1 MNNGEL
7 ESLYSQI
14 RAEEK
19 ASLARRIDAAFIK
32 APRLKFLDSERARLL
47 SEVGLRRID
56 AATGKKLLWDIKCEE
71 ETILHSIG
79 MSEDDLTLH
88 YRCAICQDTGFLN
101 NSRQQ
106 CSCRLMYR
114 ERLKKSDSI
123 NDREVFAKFRS
134 DIFPTPEQKRNAL
147 NAKQV
152 CEYYAQELPAPKK
165 PNVFLLGMPGLGK
178 TYLCNAI
185 GYQAIANGIEAE
197 RVTAYSIVQTVMK
210 DIRERTDYAFRYQNL
225 PLLIID
231 DIGSEPTIPNVS
243 NEWLF
248 SIINERILA
257 TRATVLS
264 SNFTLIQLQEKY
276 GERFMSRLCD
286 KNTTQLLQLI
296 GNNLRINKQ

>member
-1 MNNGEL
+1 MINAEL
-7 ESLYSQI
+7 ENLYSQI

-19 ASLARRIDAAFIK
+19 SSLARRIDAAFTK

-47 SEVGLRRID
+47 SEVGSRKID
-56 AATGKKLLWDIKCEE
+56 ASTGKRMLLDIKNEE
-71 ETILHSIG
+71 ETILNSIG
-79 MSEDDLTLH
+79 MSADDLTLH
-88 YRCAICQDTGFLN
+88 FRCTICQDTGLIN

-123 NDREVFAKFRS
+123 NDREVFANFRS
-134 DIFPTPEQKRNAL
+134 DIFSTPEQKRNAL

-152 CEYYAQELPAPKK
+152 CEHYAQELPAPNK
-165 PNVFLLGMPGLGK
+165 PNIFLLGMPGLGK
-178 TYLCNAI
+178 TFLCNAI
-185 GYQAIANGIEAE
+185 GYHAIANGIEAE

-210 DIRERTDYAFRYQNL
+210 DIRERTDYAFRYQDI

-248 SIINERILA
+248 SIVNERIIA

-286 KNTTQLLQLI
+286 KNTSQLLLLI